1 MYKSKE
7 DIPYQISIISKL
19 ELQNLVNTLVEN
31 DFKVDMYEEMPKQ
44 LETWYASPDL
54 IIIDKDGVESWQKEF
69 EKLKITFQ
77 FKHVAV
83 ILICD
88 QEYSYEFVSKII
100 EKGIFSYLSKTVDHN
115 FLLLTLSACKTSRH
129 KKELLDDNQS
139 LNRQL
144 SSNYLINDAKNKF
157 LSDHKKKID
166 QLINKPVTSIKK
178 QLQKISDELEKHN
191 KNEYQYQ
198 LFKVHFEE
206 VHPLFFKKLYSL
218 NEELTENNLKLLAF
232 LKMGFNNTEIAFL
245 MNVSLSS
252 IKKHIQRL
260 KQKLKIEAE
269 DSLREFVFSIE
280 SKDIDDLLK

>member
-1 MYKSKE
+1 MYQSKE
-7 DIPYQISIISKL
+7 DNPYQISIISKL
-19 ELQNLVNTLVEN
+19 ELQNLIKVLVEN

-54 IIIDKDGVESWQKEF
+54 IIIDADGVESWQEEF
-69 EKLKITFQ
+69 EKLNSTLQ
-77 FKHVAV
+77 FKHVTV
-83 ILICD
+83 ILISDTKCNYD
-88 QEYSYEFVSKII
+88 YARKII
-100 EKGIFSYLSKTVDHN
+100 EKGIFSYLSKDVDQA
-115 FLLLTLSACKTSRH
+115 FLLLAMSACKTSRH

-144 SSNYLINDAKNKF
+144 SSNYLVNDAKNKF
-157 LSDHKKKID
+157 LSIHKEKID
-166 QLINKPVTSIKK
+166 QLINKPVASIKK

-206 VHPLFFKKLYSL
+206 VHPLFFKKLHAL
-218 NEELTENNLKLLAF
+218 NQELTENNLKLLAF

-260 KQKLKIEAE
+260 KQKLKIDAE

-280 SKDIDDLLK
+280 SKDIDTLLN